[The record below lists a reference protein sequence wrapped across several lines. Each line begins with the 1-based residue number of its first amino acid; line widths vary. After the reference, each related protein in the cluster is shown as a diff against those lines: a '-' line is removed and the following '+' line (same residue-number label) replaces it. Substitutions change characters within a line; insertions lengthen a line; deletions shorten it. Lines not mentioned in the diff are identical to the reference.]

1 MQKPSCCRKI
11 VRRSAIARL
20 CETEFSNE
28 DLQIECGTQE
38 TVLVPNVPVPT
49 GACGA
54 LFGCAA
60 FSFGYVKV
68 WFAPSGL
75 YFRYHLKCSK
85 NIARSNQSC
94 CRRRNNIAKS
104 WCVLELIFFRGR
116 MKNRAVNS
124 DQESFGQGHLGRVPL
139 FSLPAKIKA
148 MKAIVFLPGSEPIS
162 LLSLPAGCVMTR
174 QSNAGMVR
182 SVD

>member
-49 GACGA
+49 GAWGA

-60 FSFGYVKV
+60 FSFGYIKV

-75 YFRYHLKCSK
+75 YFRYHLKYSK

-139 FSLPAKIKA
+139 F
-148 MKAIVFLPGSEPIS
+148 LPGIGKSTGSHRFFARERPHCAAFIAS
-162 LLSLPAGCVMTR
+162 RIRADPAIKCGH
-174 QSNAGMVR
+174 G
-182 SVD
+182 